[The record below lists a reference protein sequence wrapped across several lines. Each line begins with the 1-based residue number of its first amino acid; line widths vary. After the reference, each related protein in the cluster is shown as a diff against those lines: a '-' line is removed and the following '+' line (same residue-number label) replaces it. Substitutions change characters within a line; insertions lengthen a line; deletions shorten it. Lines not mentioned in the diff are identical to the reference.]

1 MRHTFASLLVSDG
14 VPILSVSRQLG
25 HRDPSITLHV

>member
-14 VPILSVSRQLG
+14 VPILYVSRQLG